1 MQRYQ
6 LFATD
11 ICPKG
16 IAIQMHK
23 TISNV
28 PSIGCDFLKDQFGL
42 LQVTYLFEF
51 YIPIWVIYLTISH
64 FSILYS

>member
-6 LFATD
+6 LFRDD

-23 TISNV
+23 TISCV
-28 PSIGCDFLKDQFGL
+28 PSIGCDFLEFAFGL
-42 LQVTYLFEF
+42 LQV
-51 YIPIWVIYLTISH
+51 I
-64 FSILYS
+64 